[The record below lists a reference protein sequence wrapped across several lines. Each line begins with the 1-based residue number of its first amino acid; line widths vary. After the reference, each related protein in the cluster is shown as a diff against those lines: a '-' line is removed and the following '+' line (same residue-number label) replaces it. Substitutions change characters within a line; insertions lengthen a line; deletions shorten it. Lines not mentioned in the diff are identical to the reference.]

1 MTNNVELGLVLK
13 AMYKLSGMTV
23 GALSEKSGI
32 TVDTLNNLFYGRVQ
46 KPGFFGVVTLVETMG
61 YRVEDLLKVLREY
74 DVKELPQNTLT
85 EILTSLDKQDGD
97 TAKPAPVVMQ
107 VSNPK
112 KDTPITL
119 ESLEAQRRELNEEH
133 ERQLDRF
140 KAAHAKHSE
149 EMKQQYH
156 ESLEL
161 IRAGHAETVA
171 KLETELNDVKQ
182 NSTRE
187 IQRLQKR
194 NARLVWVLIAET
206 ALMVGTF
213 MADLLNRQIG
223 WFRK

>member
-23 GALSEKSGI
+23 GALSEKTGI

-74 DVKELPQNTLT
+74 DVKDMPQNTLT
-85 EILTSLDKQDGD
+85 EILSGLDKQAGGEKKEPAAIPAASSKKE
-97 TAKPAPVVMQ
+97 TAI
-107 VSNPK
+107 S
-112 KDTPITL
+112 L
-119 ESLEAQRRELNEEH
+119 ESLEAQRKELNEEH

-140 KAAHAKHSE
+140 KATHARYTDE
-149 EMKQQYH
+149 LKQQYH
-156 ESLEL
+156 ESLEM

-171 KLETELNDVKQ
+171 KLQTELDDVKQ

-194 NARLVWVLIAET
+194 NARLVWALIAET
-206 ALMVGTF
+206 ALVVGTF
-213 MADLLNRQIG
+213 IADLLNHQIG
-223 WFRK
+223 WLRR

>member
-23 GALSEKSGI
+23 GALSEKTGI

-74 DVKELPQNTLT
+74 DVKDMPQNTLT
-85 EILTSLDKQDGD
+85 EILSGLDKQAGGEKKEPAAIPAAGSKKE
-97 TAKPAPVVMQ
+97 TAI
-107 VSNPK
+107 S
-112 KDTPITL
+112 L
-119 ESLEAQRRELNEEH
+119 ESLEAQRKELNEEH

-140 KAAHAKHSE
+140 KATHTRYTDE
-149 EMKQQYH
+149 LKQQYH
-156 ESLEL
+156 ESLEM

-171 KLETELNDVKQ
+171 KLQTELDDVKQ

-194 NARLVWVLIAET
+194 NARLVWALIAET
-206 ALMVGTF
+206 ALVVGTF
-213 MADLLNRQIG
+213 IADLLNHQIG
-223 WFRK
+223 WLRR

>member
-23 GALSEKSGI
+23 GALSEKTGI

-74 DVKELPQNTLT
+74 DVKDMPQNTLT
-85 EILTSLDKQDGD
+85 EILSGLDKQAGGEKKEPATIPAAGSKKE
-97 TAKPAPVVMQ
+97 TAI
-107 VSNPK
+107 S
-112 KDTPITL
+112 L
-119 ESLEAQRRELNEEH
+119 ESLEAQRKELNEEH

-140 KAAHAKHSE
+140 KATHTRYTDE
-149 EMKQQYH
+149 LKQQYH
-156 ESLEL
+156 ESLEM

-171 KLETELNDVKQ
+171 KLQTELDDVKQ

-194 NARLVWVLIAET
+194 NARLVWAMIAET
-206 ALMVGTF
+206 ALVVGTF
-213 MADLLNRQIG
+213 IADLLNHQIG
-223 WFRK
+223 WLRK

>member
-61 YRVEDLLKVLREY
+61 YRVEDLLKILREY

-85 EILTSLDKQDGD
+85 EILTSLDRQTQED
-97 TAKPAPVVMQ
+97 ANMPMARPA
-107 VSNPK
+107 VSPK
-112 KDTPITL
+112 KETPISL

-140 KAAHAKHSE
+140 KATHAKHSE

-194 NARLVWVLIAET
+194 NARLVWALIAET

-213 MADLLNRQIG
+213 MADLLNHQIG